1 MKLII
6 GVSGKLGSGKNYI
19 VSNLIIPV
27 LKELNKNYLE
37 ISFADQIKVNV
48 MTKKGIRFN
57 DIYVKKTSETRRLL
71 QIEGTEE
78 GRNSSLG
85 ADIWVKYLDNW
96 ITVFNNR
103 NIDVFI
109 VPDCRFKN
117 ELDYIKKHCGI
128 VVKVVA
134 PVRNQTRLEEE
145 SKGDHQIMEKLRTH
159 RSECDLDEIKDTE
172 YDLVITNDP
181 NDKAMESNTY
191 VTHIKNII
199 QMHLTQ

>member
-27 LKELNKNYLE
+27 LKNLNKNYLE

-48 MTKKGIRFN
+48 MTKKGIMFN

-96 ITVFNNR
+96 ITVFQKR
-103 NIDVFI
+103 DIDVFI

-117 ELDYIKKHCGI
+117 ELAYVRSKCGI
-128 VVKVVA
+128 LVKVVA
-134 PVRNQTRLEEE
+134 PFRNQSRLKEE
-145 SKGDHQIMEKLRTH
+145 SKGDHKIMEKLMTH
-159 RSECDLDEIKDTE
+159 CSECDLDEIHDTE
-172 YDLVITNDP
+172 YDLIIKNDP
-181 NDKAMESNTY
+181 NDKALKSHY
-191 VTHIKNII
+191 SDIKNVISS
-199 QMHLTQ
+199 HLIKL